1 MPDRDDAT
9 SDQIG
14 AAIRAAGEQVAAP
27 DHLRAR
33 IASER
38 LRAAPSRRRRY
49 RTAGLAAAGAAV
61 AAVLL
66 LVLVLAPGSPANPSV
81 ADAADAA
88 LRPPSAPAPAVLP
101 TDPRFVDAAVEG
113 LRFPN
118 YAYRLP
124 WQAVGTTAGGVPG
137 RAARTVVYA
146 RGSARV
152 GYTIVGGRAL
162 EQPAG
167 AREAWAGGVPV
178 RVQRRA
184 GAVVV
189 SWERA
194 GHTCVLA
201 SRNATVAQLLRFVA
215 WHEGA

>member
-9 SDQIG
+9 SEKIG
-14 AAIRAAGEQVAAP
+14 AAIRAATEQVAAP

-38 LRAAPSRRRRY
+38 LRAAPARRRRF
-49 RTAGLAAAGAAV
+49 RAAGLAAAGAAL
-61 AAVLL
+61 AALLL
-66 LVLVLAPGSPANPSV
+66 LVLTLAPGSPGDPSV

-88 LRPPSAPAPAVLP
+88 LGPPSAPAPAVLP
-101 TDPRFVDAAVEG
+101 GDPRFVDAAVDG

-118 YAYRLP
+118 YAYRLS

-167 AREAWAGGVPV
+167 AQETWAGGAPV
-178 RVQRRA
+178 RILHRA